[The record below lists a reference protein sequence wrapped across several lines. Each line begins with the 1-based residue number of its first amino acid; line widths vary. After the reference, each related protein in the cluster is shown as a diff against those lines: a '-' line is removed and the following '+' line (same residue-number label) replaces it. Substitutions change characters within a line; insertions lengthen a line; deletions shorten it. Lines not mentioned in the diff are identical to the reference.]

1 MKVEY
6 QLNGAKFHLVVVSP
20 DTVRSFDRFL
30 TKHRYILT
38 QEQVAKRNH
47 RNVFADK
54 EIFNRFIDLREST
67 FYDELYLSLGLINN
81 TIFYKHRLETF
92 SDRINNVS
100 TKILKMI
107 LNKDHVILVIDIIS
121 LPMSHSFFSAKINVY
136 IYKG

>member
-1 MKVEY
+1 M
-6 QLNGAKFHLVVVSP
+6 F
-20 DTVRSFDRFL
+20 T
-30 TKHRYILT
+30 
-38 QEQVAKRNH
+38 
-47 RNVFADK
+47 DK
-54 EIFNRFIDLREST
+54 EIFNRFIDQYEST
-67 FYDELYLSLGLINN
+67 FYDKLHPFSGLINN
-81 TIFYKHRLETF
+81 TIFYKRGLETF